1 MDYCKCEIYEKILFE
16 LFSYDTHEYIQWLC
30 IPKLFFQLRAP
41 IELEFMN
48 LKSEINIFCKKQINE
63 QEN

>member
-1 MDYCKCEIYEKILFE
+1 MKYKKCEIDEKILFE

-30 IPKLFFQLRAP
+30 IPKLFFQLRVP

-48 LKSEINIFCKKQINE
+48 LKSEIDGLL
-63 QEN
+63 

>member
-1 MDYCKCEIYEKILFE
+1 MKYKKCEIDEKILFE

-30 IPKLFFQLRAP
+30 IPKLFFQLRVP

-48 LKSEINIFCKKQINE
+48 LKSQIDGL
-63 QEN
+63 